1 VLTAQE
7 LRLLVASYHRP
18 SFALAVLSELA
29 AEAPVNEVQRIRLD
43 ENLTYFQQCV
53 GECERL
59 LRTPIPLSYTRH
71 TSRFMVSQCARVGA
85 TCCCVLGWDF
95 GSWWGL
101 RAGLH
106 LRPFFVRQDL
116 HSILPARLPACLQ
129 VIWLSC
135 LPLGLWRYC
144 GWGTIPL
151 TVVISFLLLGIEEI
165 GGELG
170 RRQGADWRGGVA
182 GSLSL
187 QVLRGSRRCWGRC
200 NLLPTALLSC
210 LPAPLT
216 SLPCPLCL
224 LCPLCLCSTD

>member
-1 VLTAQE
+1 MRVDDWCRWQAGRQHYCAQAERSGAHRSLACKRLSISTTPPAALQGVLTAQE

-85 TCCCVLGWDF
+85 TCCCVLGWGF
-95 GSWWGL
+95 GSWGL

-116 HSILPARLPACLQ
+116 HSILPA
-129 VIWLSC
+129 
-135 LPLGLWRYC
+135 
-144 GWGTIPL
+144 
-151 TVVISFLLLGIEEI
+151 
-165 GGELG
+165 
-170 RRQGADWRGGVA
+170 
-182 GSLSL
+182 
-187 QVLRGSRRCWGRC
+187 
-200 NLLPTALLSC
+200 C
-210 LPAPLT
+210 LPAGHLAV
-216 SLPCPLCL
+216 LPAAGAVAL
-224 LCPLCLCSTD
+224 LRVGHHPPHRRHLLPATGH